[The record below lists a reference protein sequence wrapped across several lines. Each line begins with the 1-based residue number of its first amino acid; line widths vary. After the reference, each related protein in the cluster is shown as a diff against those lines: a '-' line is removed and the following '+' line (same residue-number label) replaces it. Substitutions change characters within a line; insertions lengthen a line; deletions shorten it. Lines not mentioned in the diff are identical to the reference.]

1 MGAHSANGD
10 DHVRAAA
17 TSYMKGHDRW
27 NRGARLVVAV
37 FVRHLCT
44 SRLGARKSQDGVARG
59 KSAIWGKC
67 RRNVVCGE
75 SRNRI
80 TQETKSSPSALG
92 RAHLSQDATPEH
104 ACCRARGFVIALLD
118 PRGSG
123 LLFFMFIRPQP
134 YTCLGIE
141 CLCLPIRPGR
151 AEKLDDE
158 SGVVR

>member
-1 MGAHSANGD
+1 MTGGIGE
-10 DHVRAAA
+10 HVWLSRC
-17 TSYMKGHDRW
+17 
-27 NRGARLVVAV
+27 
-37 FVRHLCT
+37 LCAICAD

-67 RRNVVCGE
+67 RRNMACGE

-92 RAHLSQDATPEH
+92 RAHLAPATSRDSSTP
-104 ACCRARGFVIALLD
+104 AAGPGDSSSPFLTQL